1 MGVIGVVSD
10 WAHKVFGIEKN
21 LPTEIY
27 DCGCVE
33 NANYYKNIA
42 VASAINLIANTVSLA
57 EFKVYKNEREDRSD
71 EYYIFNI
78 EANKNQSA
86 KDLWK
91 ETVKDMILD
100 KYPIVLKQDD
110 GLYKIK
116 SCEKKEFAFKPNIYK
131 NIVVGN
137 YEIKNTFLES
147 DVFDFKLNTNDINS
161 SLSMLYND
169 FDQLINTSQSI
180 YTKNNGVRG
189 TLEVPTNYTQGKGK
203 EEVEKL
209 LKNSFKAWTEPGK
222 IPIIPLANGF
232 KYNDLT
238 NSTYKNS
245 SDSRD
250 IRNLID
256 DVFDFV
262 AVSFRIPPQLLKG
275 SVADSDKLWSSYIT
289 LCIKP
294 IITVIENEINR
305 KYFKKQGFMNGD
317 YVRIDI
323 SGIKQND
330 LIEIANAI
338 DILTRN
344 GVNTMNDN
352 LVLLGKSK
360 VGDELGD
367 KRFITLNLAE
377 LGGEKK
383 DEK

>member
-57 EFKVYKNEREDRSD
+57 EFRVYKNEREDRSD

-222 IPIIPLANGF
+222 IPIIPLASGF

-275 SVADSDKLWSSYIT
+275 SVADSDKLWGSYIT

-317 YVRIDI
+317 YVKIDI

-352 LVLLGKSK
+352 LALLGKSK
-360 VGDELGD
+360 VGDELGN

>member
-27 DCGCVE
+27 DCGCVD
-33 NANYYKNIA
+33 NANYYKNVA

-71 EYYIFNI
+71 EYYIFNV

-222 IPIIPLANGF
+222 IPIIPLASGF

-317 YVRIDI
+317 YVKIDI

-352 LVLLGKSK
+352 LALLGKSK

>member
-42 VASAINLIANTVSLA
+42 VASAINLIANTISLA
-57 EFKVYKNEREDRSD
+57 EFRVYKNEREDRSD
-71 EYYIFNI
+71 EYYIFNV

-110 GLYKIK
+110 GLYKIR

-222 IPIIPLANGF
+222 IPIIPLASGF

-317 YVRIDI
+317 YVKIDI

-352 LVLLGKSK
+352 LALLGKSK
-360 VGDELGD
+360 VGDELGN
-367 KRFITLNLAE
+367 KRFITLNLTE
-377 LGGEKK
+377 LGGDK